1 MTRVQEY
8 FEEFFSQETAHGPED
23 RERAQFIEARIPND
37 VRTICD
43 VGCGSGV
50 VTTRLKDKY
59 QVTGLELTAAG
70 VAKVRQMGVSCV
82 QGSIEALPFK
92 DREFDLVLAS
102 EVIEHLDQ
110 RILPKGLCELARV
123 ASKYILLTVPNRD
136 HLAFLRYEC
145 PHCKTQ
151 SVPWGHVNSFSTQS
165 MAGLF
170 DGYHLS
176 EVVTFGFRIPD
187 GCNPLTRLLF
197 WARWLGNPLGK
208 GMVCPVCGYRETRD
222 TQRSRLN
229 PLRLSQAL
237 ACRLSP
243 RCPRWISALYQRR
256 AAQTQTS
263 SRQSG

>member
-1 MTRVQEY
+1 MRVQDY
-8 FEEFFSQETAHGPED
+8 FEECFSSETGHLPED
-23 RERAQFIEARIPND
+23 RARAQFIRTHIPSD
-37 VRTICD
+37 VHSICE

-50 VTTRLKDKY
+50 VTTQLKDKY
-59 QVTGLELTAAG
+59 QVTGLELSAAG
-70 VAKVRQMGVSCV
+70 AAKVRQMGVSCV

-110 RILPKGLCELARV
+110 RILPKGLSELARV

-136 HLAFLRYEC
+136 HFRFLRREC

-151 SVPWGHVNSFSTQS
+151 SVPWGHVNSFGP
-165 MAGLF
+165 GLLKELF
-170 DGYHLS
+170 ADFS
-176 EVVTFGFRIPD
+176 PREIIAFGPKIPNAF
-187 GCNPLTRLLF
+187 NPLTRLLF
-197 WARWLGNPLGK
+197 WTRWLGNPLDK

-243 RCPRWISALYQRR
+243 ACPRWILALYQRK

-263 SRQSG
+263 TSQSR